1 MGFEEMMNTQKVLA
15 AAAILAAA
23 GTTFAQVTPG
33 PFAPDA
39 LEDMEGTGGGRT
51 FLTSIFGGDVGVGG
65 DLSFA
70 SVDFGDWQDFRAPG
84 GPIQPSSG
92 TIFGTIFGFG
102 SVTFDF
108 TGIGGITG
116 FGFEA
121 SAAGVGSDDIE
132 FFDLGGSSIGFFSD
146 GDGYGPGDGSMEPKA
161 WTSTVAIGSVTVTG
175 PETAFDDFRYVQGDV
190 PARIL
195 IYTESNGDD
204 NEIAAADNL
213 GLNYDLIRSDTAA
226 LNAALASGDYVFAII
241 HQPANNFAAGF
252 DAELDAFVSGGNRVH
267 FSFWNT
273 DADPAIQSTLGID
286 SAVDFFAPRPVFNN
300 ASHPSWGGAASPVAV
315 DGDDWNDNGDSLTGD
330 EVVST
335 FDSASGDGATVVSND
350 NRTLANGFEYD
361 SMESS
366 GMTNLLEAQIA
377 WVETAPPP
385 PPPPGSLVIQ
395 FQSGNDGH
403 LAAAVNSA
411 GITPDLVL
419 ESDFPGLTAAL
430 NNPDY
435 GVALV
440 SNPCC
445 FFDAGTPAAFDDFID
460 RGNVAH
466 LSFWNMDAEPV
477 LQDAFGV
484 ATAVDFFTPR
494 SVFDNAGHPSWGSAS
509 SPVNPAIDPS
519 PWNDNGDSMTADAGA
534 EIVGTFDSTSG
545 DGAIIVA
552 NGDATLF
559 NGFDYDSMEDGAV
572 RDLIEAQLGFIGTG
586 ADCYADF
593 DDDGSLTIFD
603 FLAFQNAFDGGDL
616 AADCDEDGILT
627 LFDFLC
633 FQNAFDAGCD

>member
-1 MGFEEMMNTQKVLA
+1 M
-15 AAAILAAA
+15 A
-23 GTTFAQVTPG
+23 GLPHPRWPHQP
-33 PFAPDA
+33 
-39 LEDMEGTGGGRT
+39 
-51 FLTSIFGGDVGVGG
+51 TSG
-65 DLSFA
+65 S
-70 SVDFGDWQDFRAPG
+70 
-84 GPIQPSSG
+84 
-92 TIFGTIFGFG
+92 IFGTIFGFG

-108 TGIGGITG
+108 TGIGGITA

-121 SAAGVGSDDIE
+121 SAAGVGADDIE

-146 GDGYGPGDGSMEPKA
+146 ADGYGPGDGTMEPKA

-175 PETAFDDFRYVQGDV
+175 PETAFDDFSYAQGDV
-190 PARIL
+190 PARIVL
-195 IYTESNGDD
+195 FSDSNGDFPAQ
-204 NEIAAADNL
+204 AAADNL
-213 GLNYDLIRSDTAA
+213 GLNYDFIDGDYPA
-226 LNAALASGDYVFAII
+226 LNAALASGDYIFAII
-241 HQPANNFAAGF
+241 HNPANNFAAGF
-252 DAELDAFVSGGNRVH
+252 DAELDNFVSGGNRVH

-273 DADPAIQSTLGID
+273 GCRSQPARHPRCRQHRRLLR
-286 SAVDFFAPRPVFNN
+286 PRPVFNN
-300 ASHPSWGGAASPVAV
+300 AGHPSWGGAASPVMV
-315 DGDDWNDNGDSLTGD
+315 DADDWNDNGDSLTGD

-335 FDSASGDGATVVSND
+335 FDSDSGDGATVVSND

-361 SMESS
+361 SMVQPE
-366 GMTNLLEAQIA
+366 MIDLLEAQIA
-377 WVETAPPP
+377 WVETAAPP
-385 PPPPGSLVIQ
+385 PPPPGSQVIQ

-403 LAAAVNSA
+403 LAAAVGTA

-430 NNPDY
+430 NNPDF

-460 RGNVAH
+460 RGNSAH

-484 ATAVDFFTPR
+484 ATAFDFFTPR
-494 SVFDNAGHPSWGSAS
+494 PVFDNAGHPSWGGAT
-509 SPVNPAIDPS
+509 SPVSVDVLPS
-519 PWNDNGDSMTADAGA
+519 PWNDNGDSMTAGAGA
-534 EIVGTFDSTSG
+534 EVVGTFDSTSG

-552 NGDATLF
+552 NGDTTLF
-559 NGFDYDSMEDGAV
+559 NGFDYDSMTDGEV
-572 RDLIEAQLGFIGTG
+572 RDLLAAQLGWLGTG
-586 ADCYADF
+586 DDCYADF
-593 DDDGSLTIFD
+593 DGDGSLTIFD